1 MQTLDFPTL
10 DLVVINSSTRVPWRA
25 SRERRVLAIAA
36 LAALACGAVA
46 WLERPAAVSDTSAR
60 PKLAARIL
68 VAPDG
73 APSED
78 DARMAAFQEA
88 VALSSVKSVFA
99 TAGDGGAQPVA
110 VAVRPAHRRT
120 RAVPVLA
127 KRDAGAATPV
137 PPPRP
142 VTPTAIETPM
152 VIEAVLPPAP
162 APDPSYIDA
171 SLYAMGDAARGI
183 ALAPERAR
191 NIAVAAVERM
201 SGALSQARANLGFR
215 SEDDR

>member
-25 SRERRVLAIAA
+25 SRERRMLVIAS

-46 WLERPAAVSDTSAR
+46 WLERPAGVSDASAR

-68 VAPDG
+68 VAPDR
-73 APSED
+73 APTDD
-78 DARMAAFQEA
+78 DARLAAFQQS
-88 VALSSVKSVFA
+88 VALSFLSSAPVA
-99 TAGDGGAQPVA
+99 AGDGGALPDAAA
-110 VAVRPAHRRT
+110 VKPAHRPT
-120 RAVPVLA
+120 RAVPLVA
-127 KRDAGAATPV
+127 KRDAAAAIPA

-142 VTPTAIETPM
+142 VTPM

-162 APDPSYIDA
+162 PPDPSYVDA
-171 SLYAMGDAARGI
+171 SLQAVADAGRGI

-191 NIAVAAVERM
+191 NFAAAAIERM
-201 SGALSQARANLGFR
+201 SGALSQARANLGLR
-215 SEDDR
+215 SDDDR